1 MVDQL
6 SGLNKDYYLELPYEI
21 DLAALERSI
30 KMRAI
35 DTDLSVVVN
44 RLVEVVK
51 PIARPKAVF
60 RPMIVENLLDSSFN
74 LGGVTF
80 SSRVLTKV
88 LRKGDVIFPYIV
100 TIGEELD
107 VFCPPNN
114 DMLEKFRLDAVK
126 TAVLL
131 AAGRSFEILLKKQ
144 YPERRLTHIN
154 PGEIDDWPLIQQRQ
168 VFQLLEGSIEQM
180 GVQLTEGCMI
190 KPVKSRSGIYF
201 ANDDGFETCR
211 LCTQYRC
218 AGRRAAFDAPTLV
231 RMTA

>member
-6 SGLNKDYYLELPYEI
+6 SGLNKEYYIELPYEI

-35 DTDLSVVVN
+35 NVDLSAVVH
-44 RLVEVVK
+44 RIVEMVRPVT
-51 PIARPKAVF
+51 RPKAVF
-60 RPMIVENLLDSSFN
+60 RPLIVENLHDSSFM

-80 SSRVLTKV
+80 CSRVLGKV
-88 LRKGDVIFPYIV
+88 LQEGDIVFPYIV
-100 TIGEELD
+100 TIGTELD
-107 VFCPPNN
+107 ILDSSQN
-114 DMLEKFRLDAVK
+114 DMLEKFRIDAVK
-126 TAVLL
+126 SAVLF
-131 AAGRSFEILLKKQ
+131 AAGRTFEDLLKKQ

-154 PGEIDDWPLIQQRQ
+154 PGEIDDWPLIQQKQ
-168 VFQLLEGSIEQM
+168 VFHLLDGSIGQL

-218 AGRRAAFDAPTLV
+218 AGRRAAFDAQTLA
-231 RMTA
+231 RMIA